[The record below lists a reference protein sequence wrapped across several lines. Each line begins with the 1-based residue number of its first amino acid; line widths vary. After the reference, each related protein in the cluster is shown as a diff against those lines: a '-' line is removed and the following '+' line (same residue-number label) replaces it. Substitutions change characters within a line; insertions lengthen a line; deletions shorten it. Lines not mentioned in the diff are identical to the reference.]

1 MKPQTFIFLGK
12 SGSGKGTQIELLKE
26 FFIKENQP
34 LNIYSVVMGDIFRD
48 FMKGQGC
55 AQNKIGELVNQGQLV
70 PDIIANSLFIA
81 NLLNNLKDEDYL
93 FIDGIPR
100 SEEQAQDVIS
110 ILKFYDRD
118 NTIVINI
125 EVSDEE
131 VKKRMLLRARAD
143 DKEEAIVGRLRY
155 YNEHVLPAA
164 QYLKEKSG
172 FKYIDIDG
180 ERSIEEISID
190 LINQLKKNL

>member
-1 MKPQTFIFLGK
+1 MKTQTFIFLGK
-12 SGSGKGTQIELLKE
+12 SGSGKGTQIELLKN
-26 FFIKENQP
+26 FINQENQSI
-34 LNIYSVVMGDIFRD
+34 NIYSVVMGDIFRE

-55 AQNKIGELVNQGQLV
+55 AQNKIGELVNQGNLV
-70 PDIIANSLFIA
+70 PDIIANSLFVS
-81 NLLNNLKDEDYL
+81 NLLHNLKDDDYL

-110 ILKFYDRD
+110 ILKFYDRN

-143 DKEEAIVGRLRY
+143 DKEEAIVGRLKY

-172 FKYIDIDG
+172 FNYINING

-190 LINQLKKNL
+190 LINQLKSIL

>member
-26 FFIKENQP
+26 FIIKENQS
-34 LNIYSVVMGDIFRD
+34 LNIYSFVMGDIFRD

-55 AQNKIGELVNQGQLV
+55 AQNKIGNIIGQGLLV
-70 PDIIANSLFIA
+70 PDIIANSLFVS

-100 SEEQAQDVIS
+100 SEEQAQNVVE
-110 ILKFYDRD
+110 ILKFYDRN

-143 DKEEAIVGRLRY
+143 DKEEAIISRLKY
-155 YNEHVLPAA
+155 YNENVLPAS
-164 QYLKEKSG
+164 QFLKEKSG

-180 ERSIEEISID
+180 ERLIEEISLDI
-190 LINQLKKNL
+190 INKLKNIL